1 MVVLTEVAIVL
12 IEVNTEAVIAVLIA
26 VLIIAVVVI

>member
-12 IEVNTEAVIAVLIA
+12 IVVNTEAVIAVSIA